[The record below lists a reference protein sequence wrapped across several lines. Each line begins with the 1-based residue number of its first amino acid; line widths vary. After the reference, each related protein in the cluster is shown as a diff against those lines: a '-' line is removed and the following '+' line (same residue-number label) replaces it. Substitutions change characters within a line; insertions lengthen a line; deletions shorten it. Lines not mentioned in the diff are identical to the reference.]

1 MERLNDYEPPVRMD
15 AKHDALDTMWAFL
28 QMGGQKADILALK
41 EYCGIFRRM
50 MIQKTAGQR
59 NEKSDI
65 SFAQLD
71 TICYPDCINPAPLR
85 VLTREQK
92 DRINARA
99 RERRAAHKAAG
110 LCAMCGRQRDN
121 PRWLLCVY
129 CRARRRLAAKKS
141 RQNRG
146 T

>member
-1 MERLNDYEPPVRMD
+1 MNC
-15 AKHDALDTMWAFL
+15 
-28 QMGGQKADILALK
+28 KATD
-41 EYCGIFRRM
+41 CF
-50 MIQKTAGQR
+50 
-59 NEKSDI
+59 N
-65 SFAQLD
+65 
-71 TICYPDCINPAPLR
+71 CPYPDCINPAPLR
-85 VLTREQK
+85 VLTQEQK

-99 RERRAAHKAAG
+99 REKRAAYKAAG

-121 PRWLLCVY
+121 PRWLLCGY

>member
-28 QMGGQKADILALK
+28 QMGGQKADIPALK

-59 NEKSDI
+59 NDKSDI

-71 TICYPDCINPAPLR
+71 TICNAIGIEAMSLYLSGE
-85 VLTREQK
+85 L
-92 DRINARA
+92 DRL
-99 RERRAAHKAAG
+99 EAAYELQG
-110 LCAMCGRQRDN
+110 N
-121 PRWLLCVY
+121 
-129 CRARRRLAAKKS
+129 
-141 RQNRG
+141 
-146 T
+146 